1 MGLRSER
8 YLLTVHFRLNSEW
21 NRPKDRKEINLHRHP
36 AFFGRAED
44 VFNDCCGYC
53 PEPGTLE
60 EEELAEE
67 ESKIYVKGGI
77 KGNFLI
83 DNPGR
88 QTIGSFNPIDAD
100 GWTDMAYIG
109 NTEQL
114 CKAIVDG
121 DSEFVR
127 SWLEQ
132 EGNDPNTRDY
142 TGRTPLHL
150 AVSSSSL
157 DIVDLLISHGSRLV
171 ARLADGKTALHLAAI
186 RGSAEMVSALLRK
199 SEANEEVEQ
208 AKLDAKRRARAAT
221 KGLDMAMEDAKLET
235 DEDSD
240 IDMVDDATE
249 DAAIDATTEN
259 SMVNIA
265 SQKSPDTEVLAS
277 KDNDEDEPDV
287 YDVNVTSWDVA
298 VSPLHLAIVKGH
310 VEVVRCLVQV
320 SLSRLSRT
328 SQTCS
333 CSQRS

>member
-1 MGLRSER
+1 M
-8 YLLTVHFRLNSEW
+8 
-21 NRPKDRKEINLHRHP
+21 HRHP

-44 VFNDCCGYC
+44 VFKDCCGYC
-53 PEPGTLE
+53 PEPGTVE

-67 ESKIYVKGGI
+67 ESKIYVKGAI

-100 GWTDMAYIG
+100 GWTDMAYVG

-150 AVSSSSL
+150 AVANSSL
-157 DIVDLLISHGSRLV
+157 EIVNSLIYHGARLV
-171 ARLADGKTALHLAAI
+171 ARLVDGKTALHLAAI
-186 RGSAEMVSALLRK
+186 RGNVDILSALLRK
-199 SEANEEVEQ
+199 SEANEEEEQ
-208 AKLDAKRRARAAT
+208 AKLDAKRKARLAA
-221 KGLDMAMEDAKLET
+221 KGLDVAMEDTTLASAS
-235 DEDSD
+235 DHDSD
-240 IDMVDDATE
+240 IDMVDDVTE
-249 DAAIDATTEN
+249 EAFDATTEN
-259 SMVNIA
+259 SIVNIA
-265 SQKSPDTEVLAS
+265 SPNMPDTEVLTN

-287 YDVNVTSWDVA
+287 YDVNVTAWDVA

-320 SLSRLSRT
+320 SADCQLVDLSLTRYANNSVSNSVRIFCCPSSFSTTTISRPGL
-328 SQTCS
+328 QF
-333 CSQRS
+333 